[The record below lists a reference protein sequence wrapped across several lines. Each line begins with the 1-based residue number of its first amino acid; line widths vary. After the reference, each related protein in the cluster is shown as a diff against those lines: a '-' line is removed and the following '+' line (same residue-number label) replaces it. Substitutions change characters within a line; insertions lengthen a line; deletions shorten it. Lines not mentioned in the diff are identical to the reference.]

1 MSPMKNSPHRM
12 KHEQKKAI
20 REAQKKEYETEE
32 KKIKEEEQKKHVTS
46 SKTNKSARGKV
57 GSKKK
62 SHMTSPD
69 DVTWKT
75 EPENIHPKGEHWIKT
90 VQKQTLNAANRLQKK
105 LQKFLKKK
113 T

>member
-1 MSPMKNSPHRM
+1 MKNSPHRM

-20 REAQKKEYETEE
+20 REAQKQEYETEE
-32 KKIKEEEQKKHVTS
+32 KNMSEEEKKKYLTS
-46 SKTNKSARGKV
+46 SKTNKSARGKA

-69 DVTWKT
+69 DVTWET
-75 EPENIHPKGEHWIKT
+75 EPVSIHREGKSWMKT
-90 VQKQTLNAANRLQKK
+90 VQKQTLDAARRLQKK

-113 T
+113 R